1 MEFITRPPGDCQ
13 SVLMVTASVGR
24 RKDEIA
30 QVVGRLRLGCCEKV
44 CVPLGEGP

>member
-1 MEFITRPPGDCQ
+1 MEFITRPPDDRQ
-13 SVLMVTASVGR
+13 SVLMVTAPVGR

-30 QVVGRLRLGCCEKV
+30 QAVVRFCLGCLEKV